1 MILITAIH
9 TTTNIL
15 VILCYVF
22 CVCVQRQMK
31 IRGETQAKVIQAT
44 RKSQRSDIAWNTSL
58 FHKKLWCVMCKSLKM
73 HVFRLLQCIRK
84 R

>member
-31 IRGETQAKVIQAT
+31 IRGESQAKVIQA
-44 RKSQRSDIAWNTSL
+44 NTKEPKER
-58 FHKKLWCVMCKSLKM
+58 HTMEY
-73 HVFRLLQCIRK
+73 ITIP
-84 R
+84 